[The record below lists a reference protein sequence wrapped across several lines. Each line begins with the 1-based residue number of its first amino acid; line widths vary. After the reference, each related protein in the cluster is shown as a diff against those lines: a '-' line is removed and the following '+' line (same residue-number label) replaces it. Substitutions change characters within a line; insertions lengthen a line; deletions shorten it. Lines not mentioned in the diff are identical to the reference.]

1 MLRPLIKEKDIKL
14 LEKAAKQTENID
26 LKKSIENKLRQI
38 KSNKPIQK

>member
-14 LEKAAKQTENID
+14 LEKAANETKNID

>member
-14 LEKAAKQTENID
+14 LEKAAIQTENID
-26 LKKSIENKLRQI
+26 LKKAIENKLRQI